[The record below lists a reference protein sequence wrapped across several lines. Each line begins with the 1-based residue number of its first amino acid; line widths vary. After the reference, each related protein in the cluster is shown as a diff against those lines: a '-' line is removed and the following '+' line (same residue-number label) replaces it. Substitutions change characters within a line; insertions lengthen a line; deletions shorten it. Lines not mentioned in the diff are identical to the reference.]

1 MYTLDFIRYQE
12 NRFDSFCKTVIR
24 NASLD
29 KIRSRK
35 KREALFSSLDD
46 FKVISICRKYP
57 RIAMLHILSATE

>member
-29 KIRSRK
+29 SIRSRK

-46 FKVISICRKYP
+46 LQSDLY
-57 RIAMLHILSATE
+57 LQ